1 MSRLI
6 VSLVFA
12 ASFLIAA
19 LDQPALALDDDAK
32 AAVAR
37 LMEVGWAATPQA
49 RTAADVQFQ
58 EVQRL
63 AGRDRDAMTASMLVL
78 MQQRRFDEAGK
89 RAGELLASDPND
101 ALALRAKVW
110 TAAILKN
117 YEAAMISADKLS
129 TQLEASP
136 AQTDEDKE
144 RRHELIAFLG
154 RMFGYLGGPV
164 ADVAN
169 QEQRKAY
176 EKQVLARL
184 DESEKPLF
192 EEARDGVLQKFI
204 ETTDAKLDERERA
217 VADSAAAKEKTLQE
231 IEADRQQMA
240 ERTQEINEE
249 REKVQSELRDE
260 LAELER
266 QDAPLETEL
275 SRLDSR
281 ARTLDRDLFSYQ
293 AEISR
298 LQAAAAGE
306 EDPVIRNR
314 LLVEADRLSLI
325 ASRVESELFA
335 VNRQGRNIQSQ
346 RATLANRAQRAR
358 STAAGRIER
367 MDKELA
373 ELAKRQ
379 RRNEGIER
387 RAARPASGTTGRGRS
402 LSAQATALST
412 YDQFPLEAER
422 QKLLESLR

>member
-1 MSRLI
+1 MSRLTT
-6 VSLVFA
+6 SLVFA
-12 ASFLIAA
+12 ASFWAA
-19 LDQPALALDDDAK
+19 FAQPALSLDKDAK

-37 LMEVGWAATPQA
+37 LLEVGWTATPQA
-49 RTAADVQFQ
+49 RTAADVQYQ

-63 AGRDRDAMTASMLVL
+63 AGGEKDAVTASMLVL
-78 MQQRRFDEAGK
+78 MQQRRFDEAAK
-89 RAGELLASDPND
+89 RAGELLAADPND
-101 ALALRAKVW
+101 ALALRAKIW
-110 TAAILKN
+110 IAAILKN
-117 YEAAMISADKLS
+117 YEAAMISADKFS
-129 TQLEASP
+129 AQLEANP
-136 AQTDEDKE
+136 AMTEEDKE
-144 RRHELIAFLG
+144 QRQELIAFLG
-154 RMFGYLGGPV
+154 RMFGFLGGPV

-217 VADSAAAKEKTLQE
+217 IADSAASKEKTLQE
-231 IEADRQQMA
+231 LEADRQQMA
-240 ERTQEINEE
+240 ERTQQINEE
-249 REKVQSELRDE
+249 REKLQSELRDE

-275 SRLDSR
+275 ARLDAR
-281 ARTLDRDLFSYQ
+281 ARILDRELFSYQ

-298 LQAAAAGE
+298 LQAAAAAE
-306 EDPVIRNR
+306 EDPVLRNR
-314 LLVEADRLSLI
+314 LFVEADRLSLI
-325 ASRVESELFA
+325 AARVESELFGL
-335 VNRQGRNIQSQ
+335 NRQGRSVQSQ
-346 RATLANRAQRAR
+346 RASLANRAQRAR
-358 STAAGRIER
+358 SSAAGRIER

-387 RAARPASGTTGRGRS
+387 RATRPATGTTGRGRS